1 MQKFTKVAKSVKA
14 SLLVTSIGILSNS
27 AFAQEDSTSANL
39 NEKEIE
45 KVEVTGSRIK
55 RVELST
61 PAPVISIDQAEIAR
75 FGNPDLGSILAEL
88 PAIGAGST
96 LIGNNNSNQN
106 AGLSSPDLRSLGEER
121 TLTLVNGKRHV
132 AGSPFSN
139 AVDTGSIPVALIERI
154 DVITGGA
161 SAIYG
166 SDAVSGVVNVVMR
179 DDFEGVEFRVSGGSD
194 TEDIGNKTHN
204 ISALVGATTEDG
216 RGNVTFFAERSQ
228 INEVLIPDLQQ
239 AASWGTYANPE
250 NTGEN
255 DGIPDRLRAPYVG
268 SELINGFG
276 VLNPFGGGPL
286 LTFLPDGTPVQQV
299 TRTNTNSFA
308 FGTFDQAYDTVFFP
322 ENYEN
327 YIPDQ
332 ETITLAS
339 TFRYDITDNVRF
351 YGDVKYIDKYIEQQF
366 QPSFRFGNVSINVMD
381 NAFLPDAARQHLVGA
396 GQTGQ
401 VTMARFFDDIGNR
414 SAANDRK
421 LFRVVGGFEGQF
433 TLSDTLFDYDT
444 YYIRGETSNTRRTLN
459 DIIPSNFI
467 AALDSVIDPATG
479 EAACRSQVPSAQP
492 DGYQDPAGVN
502 GGQCAPFNPFGFGQA
517 SAEAVDFVSGDVERS
532 DEITQTVYGG
542 TLAFDTEEFFE
553 LPAGPIGLALGYEYR
568 EETSKTR
575 TDEFTK
581 AGLFASAATP
591 DSSGTFDVEEFFV
604 EINAPIVSD
613 MFLIHELTIDAAFRS
628 ADYSH
633 AGSAD
638 AWQVGFMW
646 APIEDVV
653 VRGTLGEAVRAPNV
667 NEAFSPQ
674 TPGFS
679 RVSDPC
685 DADNIDDDPDRRAN
699 CLALGIPE
707 GFEANDNVSVD
718 SISGGNPNLESEV
731 SDSRTVGLVWTP
743 AFLDNFSITLDW
755 YEIEIQDAITLVTA
769 QDIVDNCVDAT
780 GGPDMNFCNQVDRNA
795 AFDVE
800 LVRSG
805 FINAAALNTSGLE
818 FQARYRTDLTNFDL
832 PGELRFNLAGN
843 KLIRLDRFEFQER
856 PDEINVEKGELG
868 DPEYQFRFSVDYSV
882 DKWNFNYSNRFI
894 DRVATFDVSPGGGSP
909 EDLDPGFV
917 GTIWTHDFNIDY
929 AVSENVEVRMGVRN
943 VFNKVPP
950 GYTFNPI
957 YDLVGR
963 RVNAAVVVRFD

>member
-1 MQKFTKVAKSVKA
+1 MKKTNKITTAIRDSFLLA
-14 SLLVTSIGILSNS
+14 SLTVSATVNAQQNS
-27 AFAQEDSTSANL
+27 ADTAVSEA
-39 NEKEIE
+39 EVE
-45 KVEVTGSRIK
+45 KVQVTGSRIK

-61 PAPVISIDQAEIAR
+61 PAPVISIDQAEIAK
-75 FGNPDLGSILAEL
+75 FGNPDLGTILAEL

-96 LIGNNNSNQN
+96 LIGNNGSNAN
-106 AGLSSPDLRSLGEER
+106 AGLSSPDLRNLGEER
-121 TLTLVNGKRHV
+121 TLTLINGKRHV

-139 AVDTGSIPVALIERI
+139 AVDTGSIPVALIERV

-166 SDAVSGVVNVVMR
+166 SDAVSGVVNVILR

-194 TEDIGNKTHN
+194 TEDIGNETHN

-228 INEVLIPDLQQ
+228 INEVLVPELQQ
-239 AASWGTYANPE
+239 AANWGSYVNPE
-250 NTGEN
+250 NTSET
-255 DGIPDRLRAPYVG
+255 DGIPDRLRSPNVG
-268 SELINGFG
+268 SELINRYG

-286 LTFLPDGTPVQQV
+286 LTFLPDGTPVEQV

-308 FGTFDQAYDTVFFP
+308 FGTFDEAYDSVFFT
-322 ENYEN
+322 EDYEN
-327 YIPDQ
+327 YIPNQ

-351 YGDVKYIDKYIEQQF
+351 YGDIKYVDKFIEQQF
-366 QPSFRFGNVSINVMD
+366 QPSFRFGNVSVNVMD
-381 NAFLPDAARQHLVGA
+381 NAFLPDAARQHLIGA
-396 GQTGQ
+396 GQTGE
-401 VTMARFFDDIGNR
+401 VAMARFFDDIGNR

-421 LFRVVGGFEGQF
+421 LFRILGGFEGQF
-433 TLSDTLFDYDT
+433 TLSDTLFDYDV
-444 YYIRGETSNTRRTLN
+444 YYTRGETSNTRRTLN
-459 DIIPSNFI
+459 DLIPTNFV
-467 AALDSVIDPATG
+467 AALDSVIDPTTG

-492 DGYQDPAGVN
+492 DGYQDPAAVN
-502 GGQCAPFNPFGFGQA
+502 GGQCVPFNPFWFGQA
-517 SAEAVDFVSGDVERS
+517 SAEAIDFVSGDVQRN

-542 TLAFDTEEFFE
+542 TLAFDTAELFE
-553 LPAGPIGLALGYEYR
+553 LPAGPIGLAVGYEYR
-568 EETSKTR
+568 EETSETR

-581 AGLFASAATP
+581 AGLFAGAATP
-591 DSSGTFDVEEFFV
+591 DSSGTYDVEEFFI

-613 MFLIHELTIDAAFRS
+613 MFLIHELTVDAAFRT

-646 APIEDVV
+646 APIEDVS
-653 VRGTLGEAVRAPNV
+653 VRGTVGEAVRAPNV

-674 TPGFS
+674 TPGFENIN
-679 RVSDPC
+679 DPC

-707 GFEANDNVSVD
+707 GFEANDNVSID
-718 SISGGNPNLESEV
+718 TLSGGNPNLESEV
-731 SDSRTVGLVWTP
+731 SDSKTVGVVWTP
-743 AFLDNFSITLDW
+743 AFVENLSVTLDW
-755 YEIEIQDAITLVTA
+755 YEIEIEDAITDVSA
-769 QDIVDNCVDAT
+769 QNIIDNCVDAT
-780 GGPDMNFCNQVDRNA
+780 GGLDIGFCSQVDRNENN
-795 AFDVE
+795 DIE

-818 FQARYRTDLTNFDL
+818 LQARYKTDLSAFDL

-843 KLIRLDRFEFQER
+843 KLIRLDRFEFQDR
-856 PDEINVEKGELG
+856 PDEINVEKGEVG
-868 DPEYQFRFSVDYSV
+868 DPEYQFRFSVDYKI
-882 DKWNFNYSNRFI
+882 DDWNFNYSNRFI

-909 EDLDPGFV
+909 EDLDPAFV

-929 AVSENVEVRMGVRN
+929 TVTENVEVRFGLRN
-943 VFNKVPP
+943 AFNKVPP
-950 GYTFNPI
+950 GYTFNPN